1 MKAFPTPFHQVL
13 GIIFFFIT
21 IYHIEKFADNNFNNY
36 ERSF

>member
-13 GIIFFFIT
+13 GITIFFIT

>member
-1 MKAFPTPFHQVL
+1 MKAFPTPFHQF
-13 GIIFFFIT
+13 FFFIT